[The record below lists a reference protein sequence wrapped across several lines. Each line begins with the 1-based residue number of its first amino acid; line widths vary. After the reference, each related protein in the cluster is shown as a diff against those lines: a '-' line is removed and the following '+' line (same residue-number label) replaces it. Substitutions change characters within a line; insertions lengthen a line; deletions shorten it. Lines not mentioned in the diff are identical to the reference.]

1 MRQDEH
7 GPPTTQGLPTQGM
20 PHGTPTGADL
30 VFDFSGVGHVDLGGL
45 SLLLTARQIAQEDSR
60 DVWVRA
66 LPDDTWQVLYALGLQ
81 DYFRLFPLMI
91 GPQE

>member
-1 MRQDEH
+1 MRQNDH
-7 GPPTTQGLPTQGM
+7 DLPGHE
-20 PHGTPTGADL
+20 PLSGADL

-45 SLLLTARQIAQEDSR
+45 SLVLTARQLAQESSR
-60 DVWVRA
+60 DVWVRG
-66 LPDDTWQVLYALGLQ
+66 LPDDAWQVLYALGLQ

>member
-1 MRQDEH
+1 MRQDDH
-7 GPPTTQGLPTQGM
+7 GQPSQQAPNGS
-20 PHGTPTGADL
+20 DL

-45 SLLLTARQIAQEDSR
+45 SLLLTARQLAHEDSR

-91 GPQE
+91 GPLE

>member
-1 MRQDEH
+1 MRMRQDDH
-7 GPPTTQGLPTQGM
+7 GLPSQEL
-20 PHGTPTGADL
+20 PSQAAPSGADL